1 MGCFWSRPLSPL
13 GALVRVSESL
23 GLTALSLASAC
34 AQAEALG
41 LRGTFSLVVAIDF
54 TRSNLENGERTFA
67 RASLHTIADDGGDGG
82 GAKENHYEAVLASI
96 APLQALRSREGQ
108 ESAPEPEPILVYGFG
123 DQETRDARVFDFMT
137 LHDRAPTSVRDVVAR
152 YREIAP
158 SVVLSGPTSFVHAL
172 SKAAA
177 RVDESERACVLVL
190 VCDDPPQ
197 RYRETLE
204 ALVCASRLALYVVCV
219 GVGDAPFVQLA
230 QLVEDARSACAFP
243 NFAFVHYT
251 SESRVRDETVWRAR
265 VGARVV
271 AGVAQ
276 MARAAKEAKVKFA

>member
-13 GALVRVSESL
+13 GALVGRGSESR

-54 TRSNLENGERTFA
+54 TRSNLDNGLRTFG
-67 RASLHTIADDGGDGG
+67 RASLHTISADDADAGG
-82 GAKENHYEAVLASI
+82 GKENHYEAVLASI
-96 APLQALRSREGQ
+96 APLQALRCQAQGQ
-108 ESAPEPEPILVYGFG
+108 EPEPIFVYGFG

-137 LHDRAPTSVRDVVAR
+137 PQDRALTSVRDVVAR

-158 SVVLSGPTSFVHAL
+158 SVVLSGPTSFTQAL

-177 RVDESERACVLVL
+177 RVDESERACALVL
-190 VCDDPPQ
+190 VCDDPPT

-219 GVGDAPFVQLA
+219 GVGDAPFVQLV
-230 QLVEDARSACAFP
+230 QLVEDAAASCAFP

-251 SESRVRDETVWRAR
+251 SESRPRDETVWRAR

-271 AGVAQ
+271 ASVAQ
-276 MARAAKEAKVKFA
+276 MARAAREAKVKFA